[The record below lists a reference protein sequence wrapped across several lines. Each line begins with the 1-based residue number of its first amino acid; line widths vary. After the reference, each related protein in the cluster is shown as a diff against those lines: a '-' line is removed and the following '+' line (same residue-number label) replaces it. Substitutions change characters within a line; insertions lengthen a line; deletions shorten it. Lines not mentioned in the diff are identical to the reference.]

1 MRAKI
6 VEIKDADVKQ
16 RERNEEIQI
25 QIEEKIWQYAA

>member
-6 VEIKDADVKQ
+6 VEIKDAVAKQ

-25 QIEEKIWQYAA
+25 QMEEKIWQYAA